1 MVARLV
7 RSVDDFDSP
16 HEYTFR
22 MRRFW
27 LTLLT
32 AFAFLAGA
40 LAPAMAMSDCPM
52 MAEAAQVAAAH
63 DCCPDEQKPAGDQD
77 QPRHDMD
84 GCMMGMACRTVS
96 AVTPTI
102 APTALPVSALV
113 LDAPVVDAPAAAS
126 GPLQELFRPPRSI

>member
-96 AVTPTI
+96 AVTPTM
-102 APTALPVSALV
+102 APIALPISALLV
-113 LDAPVVDAPAAAS
+113 DAPLLVAPAAAS

>member
-1 MVARLV
+1 
-7 RSVDDFDSP
+7 
-16 HEYTFR
+16 

-27 LTLLT
+27 LSVLM
-32 AFAFLAGA
+32 AFAFLAGG
-40 LAPAMAMSDCPM
+40 LSSAMAMSDCPM

-77 QPRHDMD
+77 EPRHDMD

-102 APTALPVSALV
+102 APIALPVSALLV
-113 LDAPVVDAPAAAS
+113 DAPVLDAPAAAT